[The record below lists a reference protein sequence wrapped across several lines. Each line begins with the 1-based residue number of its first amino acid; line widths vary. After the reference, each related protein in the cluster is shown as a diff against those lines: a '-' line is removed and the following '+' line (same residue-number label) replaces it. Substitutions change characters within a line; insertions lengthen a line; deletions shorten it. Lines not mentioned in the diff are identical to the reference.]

1 MMRLFVAVDVDESI
15 RESVKPVLDEL
26 SALSGVKAVEP
37 ENLHITLLFLGEV
50 EESRVG
56 EIEESL
62 SKIEFEP
69 FNLAFQSMGAFPN
82 PKSPKVVWIEVKEDG
97 KLKILA
103 NEVYKSLKRLGFQRD
118 KEFSAHLTVARVKRR
133 NPKVV
138 DLIRQYSSDNF
149 GEMVLK
155 NFKLKQS
162 ILTPKG
168 PIYKDLRVFGHEG

>member
-1 MMRLFVAVDVDESI
+1 MMRLFVAVDVDESV
-15 RESVKPVLDEL
+15 RERVKPVLDEF

-50 EESRVG
+50 EEGKVS
-56 EIEESL
+56 EIEELL

-69 FNLAFQSMGAFPN
+69 FNLVFQSMGAFPN
-82 PKSPKVVWIEVKEDG
+82 PKSPRVVWVGVEEDG
-97 KLKILA
+97 KLKELA
-103 NEVYKSLKRLGFQRD
+103 NEVYKSLKRLGFRRD
-118 KEFSAHLTVARVKRR
+118 KEFSAHLTVARVKRK

-138 DLIRQYSSDNF
+138 DLIKQHSSDNF
-149 GEMVLK
+149 GQMVLK